1 LVNRRMRTAVTSW
14 EEKEGEGE
22 CKNQIRRP
30 CHHWDKGRRED
41 LMIATLGRDDTHA
54 NSAMCAYMV
63 LADVQLAAGEG
74 GGAAQDAVEDDGGG
88 MVVKE
93 ERIAARIA
101 TMLMGMGMGMVMG
114 IGNAD
119 AMMQSQ

>member
-1 LVNRRMRTAVTSW
+1 
-14 EEKEGEGE
+14 
-22 CKNQIRRP
+22 
-30 CHHWDKGRRED
+30 
-41 LMIATLGRDDTHA
+41 MIATPGRDDAHT

-63 LADVQLAAGEG
+63 LADVQLAAGEE

-93 ERIAARIA
+93 ERIMARIA
-101 TMLMGMGMGMVMG
+101 AMLIGMGMDMGM
-114 IGNAD
+114 GNAD